1 MDLSEEI
8 LGELRK
14 TLEGSQ
20 EAREQLLSIVVQTLM
35 SQSKDFGEQ
44 SYRYFYSNYDKLVEQ
59 GEAFEAQ
66 SDETKLDEIVAPM
79 ETIRESVLARLVDIL
94 AKDPYHADQL
104 VDQAN
109 KAINDAMDMLEEK
122 WDAFSSD
129 TQATFLLSAENLR
142 TKTESSFNDALTML
156 REDTDLNLKSALLQ
170 GFAVISD
177 SFDFQLDDA
186 VERFGEEMISLIS
199 TFSDEMATYAQGLD
213 YGSEKS
219 ERELDLLN
227 KKGIKFTE
235 KVKQLKFAFDDAIA
249 ELEEDFDDADATS
262 KEDYDNVVD
271 NFFATADKE
280 SAKIL
285 AMVIKKVDDY
295 KNSFQNRFSQCD
307 AYLEQRFEEQRELF

>member
-1 MDLSEEI
+1 
-8 LGELRK
+8 
-14 TLEGSQ
+14 
-20 EAREQLLSIVVQTLM
+20 
-35 SQSKDFGEQ
+35 
-44 SYRYFYSNYDKLVEQ
+44 
-59 GEAFEAQ
+59 
-66 SDETKLDEIVAPM
+66 
-79 ETIRESVLARLVDIL
+79 
-94 AKDPYHADQL
+94 
-104 VDQAN
+104 
-109 KAINDAMDMLEEK
+109 MLEEK

-142 TKTESSFNDALTML
+142 SKTESSFNDALTML
-156 REDTDLNLKSALLQ
+156 REDTDVNLKSALLQ

-199 TFSDEMATYAQGLD
+199 TFSDEMATYAQGLE

-262 KEDYDNVVD
+262 KEDYENVVD

-307 AYLEQRFEEQRELF
+307 AYLE